1 MERSGWS
8 RYYAGVN
15 ACGSCS
21 CRSHWCEGREAREET
36 MTRAKVVSLAVIV
49 VGVLATGLLASSP
62 WVHSEPRIP
71 MLVAA
76 SGAADCDA
84 FFIRNQCVTCHE
96 PSGNG
101 PQRANLTPAGL
112 GYLKKHLGCIASAT
126 TVATKDTAVDP
137 QAKPEHEHRM
147 ELVRSHFLAFSCNRC
162 HDADGNGATRSNL
175 IANGMENHLAG
186 MGCIQCQNVI
196 KAKAG
201 RTDLLEAPR
210 YSKE

>member
-1 MERSGWS
+1 MLVSS
-8 RYYAGVN
+8 RG
-15 ACGSCS
+15 
-21 CRSHWCEGREAREET
+21 
-36 MTRAKVVSLAVIV
+36 
-49 VGVLATGLLASSP
+49 ASS
-62 WVHSEPRIP
+62 EPTVPLLI
-71 MLVAA
+71 A
-76 SGAADCDA
+76 SQGIMQCDA

-162 HDADGNGATRSNL
+162 HDADGKGATRSNL
-175 IANGMENHLAG
+175 VAYGMESHLTG
-186 MGCIQCQNVI
+186 LGCIQCQNVI
-196 KAKAG
+196 KAKVG
-201 RTDLLEAPR
+201 RTDLLEAPL